1 MRELRAS
8 DIAQAVAQLCQQA
21 NYELSNEVMAALR
34 KARETEESPLGKEVL
49 RSLLENA
56 RIAREEQ
63 IPLCQ
68 DCGAAVIFLE
78 IGQEVHIT
86 GGSLYEAVTD
96 GVTQGYAE
104 GYLRNSMVSRPF
116 SARTPL
122 KDIVPPIIHTDI
134 TPGDR
139 IKITF
144 LPKGA
149 GAENMTRLGM
159 LKPAEGRQGVVE
171 FVVKAVD
178 EAGGMPCPPLIV
190 GVGIGGTSE
199 KAVLMSKKALVRPVG
214 NPSPDAEVAEL
225 EEELLSRINNLGIGP
240 LGLGGRTTALAVH
253 VETYPTHIA
262 CMPVA
267 VNFQCHSIRHREVV
281 L

>member
-1 MRELRAS
+1 VREVSA
-8 DIAQAVAQLCQQA
+8 AVVKKKVAQLCQQA
-21 NYELSNEVMAALR
+21 NYELSTEVMAALR
-34 KARETEESPLGKEVL
+34 KAWETEESPLGKEVL

-68 DCGAAVIFLE
+68 DCGAAIIFLE
-78 IGQEVHIT
+78 IGQEVHIA

-96 GVTQGYAE
+96 GVTQGYTE

-190 GVGIGGTSE
+190 GVGIGGTSD
-199 KAVLMSKKALVRPVG
+199 KAVLMSKKALVRPLG

-225 EEELLSRINNLGIGP
+225 EEELLTRINDLGIGP